1 MESWLQNVVD
11 AMRAALSHEFKV
23 AIPAYDEKP
32 RTKWIFD
39 YSVQNTIMV
48 SRTFFTQD
56 VNEAF
61 EELEEG
67 NEDALKVCL
76 PAEAPQA
83 AAHPMSISVLTL
95 HVLHLSAPITTKH
108 HAAVIC
114 CPTIADCNS
123 LVTACHVV
131 PFCQLLA
138 KLWLGL
144 TGLTLKA
151 GSCVVTAD

>member
-1 MESWLQNVVD
+1 
-11 AMRAALSHEFKV
+11 MRSALSHEFKA

-67 NEDALKVCL
+67 NEDALKVRDHFAVFSQCS
-76 PAEAPQA
+76 
-83 AAHPMSISVLTL
+83 HISCASSPEWHL
-95 HVLHLSAPITTKH
+95 HVDQSGSSCKQTITTGSG
-108 HAAVIC
+108 AY
-114 CPTIADCNS
+114 
-123 LVTACHVV
+123 
-131 PFCQLLA
+131 LLY
-138 KLWLGL
+138 
-144 TGLTLKA
+144 
-151 GSCVVTAD
+151 C

>member
-1 MESWLQNVVD
+1 MHYNLLCILHTLQLVCKRLLGQLLSMRLTMHAHNACSCAGEGEYVSFADECSCDGPVESWLQNVVD

-32 RTKWIFD
+32 RVKWIFD

-67 NEDALKVCL
+67 NEDALKAR
-76 PAEAPQA
+76 PNAY
-83 AAHPMSISVLTL
+83 
-95 HVLHLSAPITTKH
+95 
-108 HAAVIC
+108 
-114 CPTIADCNS
+114 
-123 LVTACHVV
+123 TAL
-131 PFCQLLA
+131 Q
-138 KLWLGL
+138 
-144 TGLTLKA
+144 
-151 GSCVVTAD
+151 